1 MHSVLAISN
10 THTPPS
16 RNHERSYSPPKV
28 HYLDSHWQGFKADV
42 EECNQV
48 DTGVSHDIL
57 KKVGVAVS
65 SYPDDLKVHSSLKR
79 ILRDRLETI
88 DTGANIDWATAEAL
102 AFGSLLLEGNCVRL
116 SGQDVER
123 GTFSQRHHV
132 LHDQET
138 EATFTPLKSMTE
150 AENGGMY
157 SVNNSHLSEY
167 AVLGFELGY
176 DQHSPGS
183 LVCWEA
189 QFGDFANTAQCII
202 DQFIVAGEA

>member
-1 MHSVLAISN
+1 MTA
-10 THTPPS
+10 
-16 RNHERSYSPPKV
+16 
-28 HYLDSHWQGFKADV
+28 
-42 EECNQV
+42 
-48 DTGVSHDIL
+48 TGVPVDVL
-57 KKVGVAVS
+57 EKVGVAIS
-65 SYPDDLKVHSSLKR
+65 TYPDDFNVHKALKSILKR
-79 ILRDRLETI
+79 RLETI
-88 DTGANIDWATAEAL
+88 TTGQNVDWATAEAL
-102 AFGSLLLEGNCVRL
+102 AFGSLLLEGSSVRL

-132 LHDQET
+132 LHDQKT
-138 EATFTPLKSMTE
+138 DMKTHTPLVELTK

-176 DQHSPGS
+176 AQHHPYS

-202 DQFIVAGEA
+202 DQFIVAGKLSGLTQNVCESIP

>member
-1 MHSVLAISN
+1 
-10 THTPPS
+10 
-16 RNHERSYSPPKV
+16 
-28 HYLDSHWQGFKADV
+28 
-42 EECNQV
+42 
-48 DTGVSHDIL
+48 
-57 KKVGVAVS
+57 
-65 SYPDDLKVHSSLKR
+65 
-79 ILRDRLETI
+79 
-88 DTGANIDWATAEAL
+88 
-102 AFGSLLLEGNCVRL
+102 VRL